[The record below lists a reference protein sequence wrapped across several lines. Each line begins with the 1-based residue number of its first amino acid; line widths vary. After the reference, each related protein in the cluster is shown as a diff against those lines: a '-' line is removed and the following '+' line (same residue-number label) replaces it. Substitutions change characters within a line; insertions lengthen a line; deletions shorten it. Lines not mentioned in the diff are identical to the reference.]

1 MDVVKVLLA
10 AGADLTPGIKEDYTP
25 LHTAA
30 ILDNMLVIAMLVEA
44 GADVDAQISRGPYI
58 GFTPAHSAV
67 DLEHWGFY

>member
-10 AGADLTPGIKEDYTP
+10 AGADLTPGNKEGYTP

-44 GADVDAQISRGPYI
+44 GADVDAQISRGPYS

>member
-10 AGADLTPGIKEDYTP
+10 AGADLTPGNKEGYTAT
-25 LHTAA
+25 HGRNN
-30 ILDNMLVIAMLVEA
+30 DNMLVIAMLVEA

-67 DLEHWGFY
+67 DLEHRGFY

>member
-10 AGADLTPGIKEDYTP
+10 AGADLTPGNKEGYTP

-44 GADVDAQISRGPYI
+44 GADVDAQISRGPY
-58 GFTPAHSAV
+58 V
-67 DLEHWGFY
+67 